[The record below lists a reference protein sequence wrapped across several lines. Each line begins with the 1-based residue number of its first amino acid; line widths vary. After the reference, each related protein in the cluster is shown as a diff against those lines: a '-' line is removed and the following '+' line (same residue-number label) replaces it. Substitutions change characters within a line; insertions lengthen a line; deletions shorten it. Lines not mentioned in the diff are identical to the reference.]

1 MAVYGDS
8 GAMTHDG
15 GGMEKALQNFVLFNK
30 PPFLFYNFK
39 QKNKKALCKKKKIII
54 IQKYLLY
61 S

>member
-8 GAMTHDG
+8 GAMTRDG

-39 QKNKKALCKKKKIII
+39 QKNKKALCKNNNNNNNPKA
-54 IQKYLLY
+54 LTL
-61 S
+61 